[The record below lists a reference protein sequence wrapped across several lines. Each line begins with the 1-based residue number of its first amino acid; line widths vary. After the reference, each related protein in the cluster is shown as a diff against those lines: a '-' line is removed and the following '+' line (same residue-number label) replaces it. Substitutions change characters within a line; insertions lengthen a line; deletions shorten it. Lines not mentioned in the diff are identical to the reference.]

1 MANEPNDF
9 DREAGKPVE
18 AEADNSA
25 DPAPRTGYKNPPV
38 HTRFRKGKSGN
49 RKGRP
54 KGSGSSRA
62 LFERL
67 MRETVRVR
75 DGKRLRRITTS
86 DALAQVLLRGTIQGE
101 QGAVNV
107 QMYIEDKAGLLNIP
121 DESDTR
127 TGNYLVLPHPAIL
140 PPEEWDKL
148 AKRALEAVM
157 EPDTEQKPSLP
168 YVPPGYKLCRSVT
181 TGDPIV
187 RPIK

>member
-1 MANEPNDF
+1 MANEPDDI

-18 AEADNSA
+18 ASADNSA
-25 DPAPRTGYKNPPV
+25 DHPPRTGYKNTPV
-38 HTRFRKGKSGN
+38 HTRFHKGQSGN

-54 KGSGSSRA
+54 KGSGSPRA

-86 DALAQVLLRGTIQGE
+86 DALAQVLLRGTMQGE
-101 QGAVNV
+101 PGAVNV

-127 TGNYLVLPHPAIL
+127 TGHYLVLPHPAKL
-140 PPEEWDKL
+140 PPEEWDKA

-168 YVPPGYKLCRSVT
+168 YVPPGYKLCRSVA
-181 TGDPIV
+181 TGEPIV
-187 RPIK
+187 RPIT